1 MKVAILTLNNR
12 RVTFFKEGI
21 MHNDRTKLIA
31 LCAMIALISAFGLPA
46 MAAEFPTKPITFVI
60 PYPAGGSTDLT
71 GRALAIAAKKYLG
84 QPIIVENKSGGGG
97 TVGPSLVVPK
107 PPDGYTIGIITSSAT
122 IAYHMGKLNFNPVE
136 DLTHIMRWAGYLFG
150 LVVQTDSQWKTI
162 QEFIQYAKQNPQK
175 ASYGSPGM
183 GTPPHLAMEELA
195 ALAGGIQFVH
205 IPYKGG
211 AESNAGL
218 LGGHVDSVSDS
229 SGWAPLVDAG
239 KFRLL
244 VTYGYQRSTRY
255 PQVPTLKEVGYDMVS
270 PGPIGLIGPKD
281 MPKPIVAKLHEAF
294 KKAMDDADFQAIMK
308 KLDMIPLYQNSED
321 YEKFVRHDSER
332 IGKLVRKLGLNK

>member
-1 MKVAILTLNNR
+1 MKMKTVVL
-12 RVTFFKEGI
+12 I
-21 MHNDRTKLIA
+21 MITTVI
-31 LCAMIALISAFGLPA
+31 MAFGLPA
-46 MAAEFPTKPITFVI
+46 LAAEFPTKSITLVI

-71 GRALAIAAKKYLG
+71 GRALANAAKKYLG

-107 PPDGYTIGIITSSAT
+107 PPDGYTIGIITSSPT
-122 IAYHMGKLNFNPVE
+122 IAYHMGKLNFNPVG
-136 DLTHIMRWAGYLFG
+136 DLTHILRWAGYLFG

-175 ASYGSPGM
+175 VSYGSPGV

-211 AESNAGL
+211 AESNTGL

-229 SGWAPLVDAG
+229 SGWGPLVDAG

-255 PQVPTLKEVGYDMVS
+255 PQVPTLKEVGYNMVS

-281 MPKPIVAKLHEAF
+281 MPKPIVAKLHDAF
-294 KKAMDDADFQAIMK
+294 KKAMDDADFQAVMK
-308 KLDMIPLYQNSED
+308 KLDMIPLYLNSED
-321 YEKFVRHDSER
+321 YEKFVRQDSER
-332 IGKLVRKLGLNK
+332 IGRLVRKLGLDKK

>member
-1 MKVAILTLNNR
+1 MKMKTVVL
-12 RVTFFKEGI
+12 I
-21 MHNDRTKLIA
+21 MIPTVI
-31 LCAMIALISAFGLPA
+31 MAFGLPA
-46 MAAEFPTKPITFVI
+46 LAAEFPTKPITLVI

-71 GRALAIAAKKYLG
+71 GRALANAAKKYLG

-107 PPDGYTIGIITSSAT
+107 PPDGYTIGIITSSPT
-122 IAYHMGKLNFNPVE
+122 IAYHMGKLNFNPVG
-136 DLTHIMRWAGYLFG
+136 DLTHILRWGGYLFG

-175 ASYGSPGM
+175 VSYGSPGM
-183 GTPPHLAMEELA
+183 GTPPHLAIEELA

-229 SGWAPLVDAG
+229 SGWGPLVDAR

-255 PQVPTLKEVGYDMVS
+255 PQVPTLKEVGHNMVS

-281 MPKPIVAKLHEAF
+281 MPKPIVAKLHDAF
-294 KKAMDDADFQAIMK
+294 KKAMDDADFQAVMK
-308 KLDMIPLYQNSED
+308 KLDMIPLYLNSED
-321 YEKFVRHDSER
+321 YEKFVRQDSER
-332 IGKLVRKLGLNK
+332 IGRLVRKLGLDKK